1 MREKADNPDLV
12 FELQKRGNIGVQQ
25 IYQTNPGLAAA
36 VNKTVDMLLPVSD
49 VKRSGIQCTC
59 VHRSDAL

>member
-1 MREKADNPDLV
+1 MREKAENPDLV

-49 VKRSGIQCTC
+49 VKRRGIQCTC